1 MNNKNDLTTGSV
13 SKTVILFALPY
24 LLSCFMQTFY
34 GMVDLFVVGLYNGS
48 ETTTAVSIGS
58 QVTHMLTVII
68 VGLAMGSTVKIGR
81 AVGAKDE
88 HSAKKAIG
96 TTVIFFIFFAAAIT
110 IILTLLT
117 RPITNIM
124 MTPYEA
130 FDETAIY
137 LLICFAGIPFIVAY
151 NVISSI
157 FRGTGNSKQP
167 MYFVAVACITNIVL
181 DFLFIG
187 TFGLGAAGAALGTV
201 CGQAVSV
208 FAALFV
214 LFKKGLGLQI
224 AKSDFRI
231 NKSILTDIIKVG
243 VPIALQ
249 DGLIQIAFIVITVIA
264 NSRGLIM
271 ATSVGIVEKLI
282 GFMFLVPSAFL
293 SAISAITAQ
302 NLGAGK
308 KSRAK
313 QALRYGLLITVVW
326 GIICVVYNQFLPQTL
341 VGLFTKDNAVVM
353 AGCDYLRAYA
363 FDCLFAAIH
372 FCFSGY
378 FCGSQKSGISF
389 LHNIISIIAVRIPGA
404 YFASLWF
411 PDTLYPMG
419 LAAPLGSLLSA
430 LICIGFYLYYNH
442 KAAGRLHLSE

>member
-96 TTVIFFIFFAAAIT
+96 TTVIFFIFFAAVIT

-130 FDETAIY
+130 FDETAMY

-231 NKSILTDIIKVG
+231 HKSILTDIIKVG

-404 YFASLWF
+404 YFASIWF

-419 LAAPLGSLLSA
+419 LAAPIGSLLSA

-442 KAAGRLHLSE
+442 KAAGGLHLSE

>member
-58 QVTHMLTVII
+58 QVTHMLTVMI

-117 RPITNIM
+117 RSITNIM

-231 NKSILTDIIKVG
+231 HKSILTDIIKVG

-308 KSRAK
+308 KKRAK
-313 QALRYGLLITVVW
+313 QALRYGLFITVAW

-419 LAAPLGSLLSA
+419 LAAPIGSLLSA

>member
-313 QALRYGLLITVVW
+313 QALRYSLLITVVW

>member
-231 NKSILTDIIKVG
+231 HKSILTDIIKVG

-419 LAAPLGSLLSA
+419 LAAPIGSLLSA

-442 KAAGRLHLSE
+442 KAAGGLHLSE

>member
-1 MNNKNDLTTGSV
+1 M
-13 SKTVILFALPY
+13 IY
-24 LLSCFMQTFY
+24 
-34 GMVDLFVVGLYNGS
+34 
-48 ETTTAVSIGS
+48 
-58 QVTHMLTVII
+58 
-68 VGLAMGSTVKIGR
+68 
-81 AVGAKDE
+81 
-88 HSAKKAIG
+88 
-96 TTVIFFIFFAAAIT
+96 FFI
-110 IILTLLT
+110 
-117 RPITNIM
+117 
-124 MTPYEA
+124 
-130 FDETAIY
+130 
-137 LLICFAGIPFIVAY
+137 
-151 NVISSI
+151 
-157 FRGTGNSKQP
+157 GNCS
-167 MYFVAVACITNIVL
+167 VT
-181 DFLFIG
+181 
-187 TFGLGAAGAALGTV
+187 LGTV

-419 LAAPLGSLLSA
+419 LAAPIGSLLSA

-442 KAAGRLHLSE
+442 KAAGRLLFI